1 MKAEA
6 QADYIVVKALQDGVS
21 VIGLSRGTDTK
32 LNHTEMLDDGEVLVA
47 QFTEHTSMI
56 KIRGEAQI
64 LTGIGNLRSE
74 AKK

>member
-32 LNHTEMLDDGEVLVA
+32 LNHTEMLDDGEVLS
-47 QFTEHTSMI
+47 HSLPN
-56 KIRGEAQI
+56 I
-64 LTGIGNLRSE
+64 LP
-74 AKK
+74 

>member
-1 MKAEA
+1 MKTEA

-64 LTGIGNLRSE
+64 LTGIGSLRSE

>member
-64 LTGIGNLRSE
+64 MTGIGSLQSE

>member
-64 LTGIGNLRSE
+64 LTGIGSLRSE

>member
-1 MKAEA
+1 MKAET